1 MLYRSFAALLL
12 RYEPRMSTKKR
23 VRECEKD
30 PVDQKQQTSTLAKLH
45 TKRFA
50 WQRGDTLAKPDSFAH
65 DRFFIFFYIFCCC
78 AQFTYCRNSD
88 DSHFLY
94 RTIGWIFNHFT
105 TVFTTCIRGWVCAYF
120 AEVRSLVVLL
130 ISRTNVSWLE
140 KGDENHIRWRRM
152 ARYLLCRE
160 EGWIWVARWR
170 KNAKKSRNG
179 NRTVKEAW
187 KTWNGNRELAA

>member
-23 VRECEKD
+23 VRESEKD

-105 TVFTTCIRGWVCAYF
+105 TVFTTCIRGCVCVLILPRCGPQLFCSFRGQASRDWKRGMKNTSAGEEWPYICYAGRRDEYGSQGEEKTQRK
-120 AEVRSLVVLL
+120 AEME
-130 ISRTNVSWLE
+130 TE
-140 KGDENHIRWRRM
+140 Q
-152 ARYLLCRE
+152 
-160 EGWIWVARWR
+160 
-170 KNAKKSRNG
+170 
-179 NRTVKEAW
+179 
-187 KTWNGNRELAA
+187 